1 MVNKYFKAARA
12 LIFWMQLYCLIC
24 KPVPTT
30 TAFQKR
36 CQIYYKGELEQNS
49 SLAMHH
55 GHYANTTMEHISQ
68 SISSPFE
75 MPLPNCLSCG
85 EPHRAKEWG
94 DFNQLGTM
102 SDVSS
107 RSSRFQKVLQHV
119 SVSRLGARPGQNK
132 CFAGDAPGILWS
144 SRAFGKINAG
154 AGFSRDA
161 GFLEAAAPRAII
173 GPVMYDCHLPH

>member
-12 LIFWMQLYCLIC
+12 LVFWMELYCLIC

-68 SISSPFE
+68 SISSPLE

-85 EPHRAKEWG
+85 ESHRAKEWG
-94 DFNQLGTM
+94 DFNQLGTL

-119 SVSRLGARPGQNK
+119 SVSRLGENALLEMRQESSGRVDRLGK
-132 CFAGDAPGILWS
+132 STLAPVSAATRVSKRLRR
-144 SRAFGKINAG
+144 RA
-154 AGFSRDA
+154 
-161 GFLEAAAPRAII
+161 P
-173 GPVMYDCHLPH
+173 

>member
-1 MVNKYFKAARA
+1 MVNKYFKAACA
-12 LIFWMQLYCLIC
+12 LIFWMELYCLIC

-36 CQIYYKGELEQNS
+36 CQIYYKRELEQNS

-68 SISSPFE
+68 SISSPLE

-85 EPHRAKEWG
+85 EPHRAEEWG
-94 DFNQLGTM
+94 GGFQSVGH
-102 SDVSS
+102 DV
-107 RSSRFQKVLQHV
+107 RRFLTRYRDWAQD
-119 SVSRLGARPGQNK
+119 
-132 CFAGDAPGILWS
+132 GD
-144 SRAFGKINAG
+144 KINALPEMRSVQESSG
-154 AGFSRDA
+154 RVERLGKSTAGFK
-161 GFLEAAAPRAII
+161 EAAAPRAII